1 MPPESGETYNRP
13 YSVEEAKREARKNR
27 RSRVQKLREEG
38 NLNEEGEA
46 FKKSFDWDVTKRLL
60 GYLRPYPAQV
70 SAAAVLVLLYSAI
83 VPALTFLIK
92 FAIDTYIRPAEAQ
105 TVWLRDIVSPALGS
119 FYTFT
124 TGGAP
129 SEALSSPEALA
140 LRLQGLTTV
149 VLIYVGLTVLNF
161 ALRYGYIYLVNWLG
175 QYVIYD
181 LRRAIFRKVQG
192 LHMGFFDRT
201 PVGRLITRIT
211 SDIEAIERM
220 VTDGVV
226 GLVADVGLLVGITV
240 YMFFINWQLALI
252 TVAIMPPLF
261 LTLNFLRGR
270 LRDAYRAVRVRL
282 SRSNAYVAENLTGM
296 PTVQLFNRESRN
308 QQAFDKI
315 NLSLLDA
322 YVEQIRW
329 FSLFFPTVQFVS
341 AISTALILIYGATQI
356 LGTGIFGLG
365 AGGAVTIG
373 VLIAFLQY
381 SSQFF
386 RPIQNLSDRFN
397 TIQGAMASSE
407 RIFELLD
414 TPEGITNRPDPLEFG
429 SFRGEVAFDG
439 VWFAYQDED
448 WVLRDLTFTIK
459 PGESVAFVG
468 HTGAGKTTIISLV
481 SRFYDVQRGE
491 VRIDGKNVRDYDQV
505 ELRRHVGIV
514 LQDPFLFS
522 GTVRSNITLNDDT
535 IPLERVIEAAKFVN
549 ADGFISRLPEGY
561 DTPVRERGAGF
572 STGQKQLIAFA
583 RALVQNPDIL
593 LVLDEATANVDTE
606 TEELIQDALEKLMQ
620 GRTSIIIAHRL
631 STIQNVDRIMVMRK
645 GKLAEQGNHFELLEQ
660 DGYYRKLYEL
670 QYQEGPGRA
679 AAD

>member
-1 MPPESGETYNRP
+1 MPPEASQTGGS
-13 YSVEEAKREARKNR
+13 YSVEEAKLEARRKR
-27 RSRVQKLREEG
+27 RGRVKRLREEG
-38 NLNEEGEA
+38 QLNEEGEA

-60 GYLRPYPAQV
+60 GYLRPYPKQV
-70 SAAAVLVLLYSAI
+70 GAAALLVLLYSAI
-83 VPALTFLIK
+83 VPVLPFLIK
-92 FAIDTYIRPAEAQ
+92 FAIDTFIRPVAEGEG
-105 TVWLRDIVSPALGS
+105 WLRNLVAPALGS

-124 TGGAP
+124 EDGDP
-129 SEALSSPEALA
+129 SAALLSPEALD
-140 LRLQGLTTV
+140 LRLQGLITV
-149 VLIYVGLTVLNF
+149 VLIYIGLTVVNF

-175 QYVIYD
+175 QHVIYD

-226 GLVADVGLLVGITV
+226 GLVADVGLLVGITI
-240 YMFFINWQLALI
+240 YMFILNWQLAVI

-261 LTLNFLRGR
+261 LTLNFLRAR

-296 PTVQLFNRESRN
+296 PTVQLFNRETRN
-308 QQAFDKI
+308 QKAFDKI

-329 FSLFFPTVQFVS
+329 FSLFFPTVQFVG
-341 AISTALILIYGATQI
+341 ALSTALILVYGATQI
-356 LGTGIFGLG
+356 LGTGVFGLG
-365 AGGAVTIG
+365 ASEAVTIG
-373 VLIAFLQY
+373 VLFAFLQY

-414 TPEGITNRPDPLEFG
+414 TPEAVTNRPDPLEFG
-429 SFRGEVAFDG
+429 SFKGEVAFDD

-549 ADGFISRLPEGY
+549 AHGFISRLPEGY

-670 QYQEGPGRA
+670 QYQEGPGQG
-679 AAD
+679 AD